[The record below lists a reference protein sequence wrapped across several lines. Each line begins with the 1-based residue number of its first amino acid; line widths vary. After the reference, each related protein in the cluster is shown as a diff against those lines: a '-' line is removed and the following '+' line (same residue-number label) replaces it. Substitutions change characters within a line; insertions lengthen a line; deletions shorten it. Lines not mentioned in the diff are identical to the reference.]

1 MNKISSLVF
10 NYGNRP
16 ILAEL
21 LSKLYVFY
29 FLVIN
34 FIYLFM
40 EAGMLCFFVIFIL
53 FFNDILNKIER

>member
-1 MNKISSLVF
+1 MYFI
-10 NYGNRP
+10 
-16 ILAEL
+16 
-21 LSKLYVFY
+21 